1 MAATTYVEVRV
12 WSFQCPECG
21 FGHQE
26 IGHLAADQE
35 IHCFVCMDEDGR
47 YVRLQR
53 WTQVGSAPDQAMERA
68 A

>member
-1 MAATTYVEVRV
+1 MAAITCVEIRI
-12 WSFQCPECG
+12 WGFHCPECG

-26 IGHLAADQE
+26 LGHLAADQE
-35 IHCFVCMDEDGR
+35 IHCVVCMDEDGR

-53 WTQVGSAPDQAMERA
+53 WTEMEPVPDQPAVRA